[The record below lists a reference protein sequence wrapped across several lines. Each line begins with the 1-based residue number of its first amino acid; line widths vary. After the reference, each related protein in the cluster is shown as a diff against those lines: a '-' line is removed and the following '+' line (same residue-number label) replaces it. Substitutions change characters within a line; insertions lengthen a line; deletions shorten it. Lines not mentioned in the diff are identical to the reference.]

1 MVIQPVQNNAVFS
14 SNPRVAAKKNDND
27 GDDGSLQGASALSE
41 AKYSSA
47 PPMGAG
53 PKPVEALESTG
64 SSSQAKIF
72 DRRDANQDGT
82 ISYQEAVT
90 FTYKQTQEN
99 GQETSVTPN
108 QVQTVLNAY
117 QQNLSSG
124 STNSSR
130 IFSI

>member
-1 MVIQPVQNNAVFS
+1 MVIQPVQNNAVFNT
-14 SNPRVAAKKNDND
+14 NPRVTARQNDND
-27 GDDGSLQGASALSE
+27 GDDGSLQGASAASE
-41 AKYSSA
+41 AKFSKA

-53 PKPVEALESTG
+53 PKPVEAVESSS
-64 SSSQAKIF
+64 SSSQARIYDK
-72 DRRDANQDGT
+72 RDANQDGT
-82 ISYQEAVT
+82 VSYQEAI
-90 FTYKQTQEN
+90 TYTYNQTQEAS
-99 GQETSVTPN
+99 QEAAVTPN